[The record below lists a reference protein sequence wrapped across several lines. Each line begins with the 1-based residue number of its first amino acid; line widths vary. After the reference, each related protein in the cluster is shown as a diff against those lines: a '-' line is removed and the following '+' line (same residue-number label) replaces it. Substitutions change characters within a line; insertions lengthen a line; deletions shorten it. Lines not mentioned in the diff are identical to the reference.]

1 MSSPSVI
8 YFTYFSHANPLRTG
22 CLRHF
27 AEGNNGKY
35 THMKPSGFTLR
46 HLYSCSRL
54 GKAITTAVKEK
65 KVSCLLPEG
74 AYPAWPCRQ
83 YCSILSMALEMQR
96 RSMR

>member
-65 KVSCLLPEG
+65 K
-74 AYPAWPCRQ
+74 
-83 YCSILSMALEMQR
+83 SILPAA
-96 RSMR
+96 